1 MEEKSALIFQRT
13 NRFQDALRNYSV
25 LVDGHTMG
33 EVGKDSEISISVD
46 AGKHVL
52 EAKID
57 WGRSKPL
64 KIDIKKNETQ
74 RFLVENSGQFS
85 TLYSITFGRKSYL
98 RIVKI
103 S

>member
-1 MEEKSALIFQRT
+1 MEEKSTLIFQRT
-13 NRFQDALRNYSV
+13 KGFQDAMRNYSI
-25 LVDGHTMG
+25 LVDGHTVG
-33 EVGKDSEISISVD
+33 EIGKDSEISISVD
-46 AGKHVL
+46 AGKHIL

-64 KIDIKKNETQ
+64 EINIKDNETQ

-98 RIVKI
+98 QIVKI